1 MKWNQLILSATLSL
15 ISMNA
20 LAIEITHGKLLNHKE
35 WTKGDVKGSIQDVIN
50 INPAEKIKL
59 LKSTQFDN
67 NTLEDGIY
75 IETNVDQK
83 YVSQNNATL
92 YGTMFSYVENM
103 TPNTQTYTIKTRL
116 CIIDRK
122 TAQDD
127 CIFVSDTVQLDS
139 HGFFYLSRAPKL
151 NYDFS
156 GANATSDYILTINSY
171 AQRSD
176 QTTYFGTSSSTT
188 LSVLS
193 NG

>member
-1 MKWNQLILSATLSL
+1 MKWNQLILTATLSL

-20 LAIEITHGKLLNHKE
+20 LAIEISHGKLLNHKE
-35 WTKGDVKGSIQDVIN
+35 WTKGNVKGSIQDITS

-67 NTLEDGIY
+67 NTHEDGIY

-83 YVSQNNATL
+83 YVQQNNTTVF
-92 YGTMFSYVENM
+92 GTMFSYVENM
-103 TPNTQTYTIKTRL
+103 TPSTQTYTIKTRL
-116 CIIDRK
+116 CILDRK
-122 TAQDD
+122 IANFD

-139 HGFFYLSRAPKL
+139 HGFFYLSRAPQL
-151 NYDFS
+151 DYDFS
-156 GANATSDYILTINSY
+156 GANATTDYILTINSY

-176 QTTYFGTSSSTT
+176 QTTYFATSSSTT